1 MSTRHKRLLSAVA
14 ILFCFIPGCR
24 ESRVSSTWR
33 TGDIVIDGV
42 ADEWLGKIFFTEGS
56 KAGIGVAND
65 SEFLYLCIN
74 SGERTVAGQ
83 ALMSGFTV
91 MFESKSQQGKKF
103 GVRFPFGHRSAPRP
117 VMGPGAEFD
126 PEGDG
131 GEMEAAL
138 QRLAVIGPGKQ
149 DTLPM
154 PVWFAADS
162 LGITVAVTPSR
173 AGFVYELKVPLARDS
188 KFAYGIGAGTD
199 SLLTITLQTDK
210 MERPA
215 GGPPGG
221 GGGMGG
227 SRGGGGGKSG
237 SRCGGGGMG
246 GSRGGGGGKGGP
258 PGGSGNMPEPF
269 KMQCRIL
276 LARK

>member
-1 MSTRHKRLLSAVA
+1 MSTRHKLLLSAVA

-42 ADEWLGKIFFTEGS
+42 ADEWIGKIVFTEWS

-65 SEFLYLCIN
+65 STFLYLCIT
-74 SGERTVAGQ
+74 SDERTVAGQ

-126 PEGDG
+126 PEEMGAQ
-131 GEMEAAL
+131 MEAAL
-138 QRLAVIGPGKQ
+138 QMLAVIGPGKQ

-173 AGFVYELKVPLARDS
+173 VGFVYELKVPLARDS
-188 KFAYGIGAGTD
+188 KFAYGIGAGAD

-210 MERPA
+210 MERPT

-221 GGGMGG
+221 GGGKG
-227 SRGGGGGKSG
+227 G

-246 GSRGGGGGKGGP
+246 GSRCGGGGKGGP

-269 KMQCRIL
+269 KMQCQIL